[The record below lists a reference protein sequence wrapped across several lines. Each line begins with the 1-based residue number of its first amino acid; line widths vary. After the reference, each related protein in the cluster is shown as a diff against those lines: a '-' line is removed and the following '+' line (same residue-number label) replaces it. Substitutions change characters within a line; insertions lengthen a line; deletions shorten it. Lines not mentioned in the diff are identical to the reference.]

1 MPHNS
6 AAFFLFPDFEN
17 KAVSKTVLAE
27 NDMLFNKS
35 ISRVP
40 ADFID
45 KLRALPKERPCCLFI
60 RLAVCVNGYAR
71 ISRIPHSSLITSSVS
86 PTTTERTL
94 FTTPEIESSAPP
106 ISPPIRLLIVV

>member
-45 KLRALPKERPCCLFI
+45 KLRALPKERPCCLLYSFS
-60 RLAVCVNGYAR
+60 RLRQRLCKD
-71 ISRIPHSSLITSSVS
+71 LKD
-86 PTTTERTL
+86 
-94 FTTPEIESSAPP
+94 SAQLVDNLVGLAYNY
-106 ISPPIRLLIVV
+106 RKNIVYNAGD